1 LLTVFNKSFFVYDNF
16 LDDTPKYKK
25 DELLARETLDEG
37 GVKSTGFQL
46 AGTMFQ
52 LLIWELSFSPSLLL
66 RQ

>member
-52 LLIWELSFSPSLLL
+52 
-66 RQ
+66 